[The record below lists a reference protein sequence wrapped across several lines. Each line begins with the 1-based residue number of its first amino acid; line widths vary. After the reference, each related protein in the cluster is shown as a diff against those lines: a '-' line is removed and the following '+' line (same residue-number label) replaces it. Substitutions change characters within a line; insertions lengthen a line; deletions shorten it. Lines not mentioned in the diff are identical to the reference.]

1 MVWERIPSDGWR
13 AQRGHVER
21 YELAATLIQPGDTV
35 LDAAC
40 GIGYGA
46 TVLAEEAPAHTYWGA
61 DREPAELLDAD
72 RFLQV
77 DLDTWEPDFGFDV
90 AVCFETLEHLA
101 DPARFAS
108 ILLRASRL
116 VVASVPTVPTK
127 ATNPYH
133 LHDFTVDTAAAL
145 FTSGRIVDVIPQ
157 PAEVSHIFIIETGAA
172 A

>member
-13 AQRGHVER
+13 EQRGHVER
-21 YELAATLIQPGDTV
+21 YELAASMIRPGDTV

-40 GIGYGA
+40 GIGYGGI
-46 TVLAEEAPAHTYWGA
+46 VLAENAPAHTYWGA
-61 DREPAELLDAD
+61 DRSTPDLLDPA
-72 RFLQV
+72 RFLHV
-77 DLDTWEPDFGFDV
+77 DLDTWEPDFTFDV
-90 AVCFETLEHLA
+90 ALCFETLEHLA
-101 DPARFAS
+101 DPARFAQ
-108 ILLRASRL
+108 IILRASRL

-157 PAEVSHIFIIETGAA
+157 PAEVSHIFVIETGAA